1 MKLNEYLSK
10 YRINPVEFAVRCKVS
25 PASVY
30 LYLKGRKPH
39 QKIAER
45 IEQESDGLVTVSE
58 LRGKDKRI
66 KKGSQG
72 ALLSK

>member
-1 MKLNEYLSK
+1 VLLKEYLTK

-39 QKIAER
+39 QKIAEM
-45 IEQESDGLVTVSE
+45 IERQSDGLVTVFE
-58 LRGKDKRI
+58 LRGKDKRT
-66 KKGSQG
+66 KP
-72 ALLSK
+72 